1 LIIKPFNASLVSKFF
16 LSPLNVWIKVDAG
29 KPAPLTWQRKLDG
42 GETVLSQFTLSL
54 QEKLLMVRVP
64 I

>member
-1 LIIKPFNASLVSKFF
+1 
-16 LSPLNVWIKVDAG
+16 LNVWIKVDAG

-42 GETVLSQFTLSL
+42 DETVLTQFTLSL
-54 QEKLLMVRVP
+54 QEMLLMVRVP